1 MTEQFNGNEK
11 FTISALEVGISL
23 SDFWSWAYSDLINNT
38 QRGILAEYIV
48 FSSMY
53 GIAKSNSRVRND
65 WMSYDILTPS
75 GRRVEVKSAAY
86 LQSWTKEY
94 YSKILFDISPKHL
107 WSPDEGYS
115 LECKRNCDLYV
126 FCIYTALTRD
136 KSPLNLDLW
145 DFYILPTSILNNK
158 VAEQKTIALQSLLKL
173 SPIKTDYSSLGQ
185 NIETLEL

>member
-53 GIAKSNSRVRND
+53 GIAKSNSQVRND

-115 LECKRNCDLYV
+115 LERKRNCDLYV